1 MPDVLIRQYEKR
13 DRDSVFRLV
22 ADTAFFGEPLERFL
36 DDRRL
41 FCDGMYA
48 YYTDVEPEHA
58 WVAVAGGQV
67 VGVLVASVDSSGHR
81 RRWIARIL
89 PRMALR
95 LLTGR
100 YTLGART
107 WRHSLRTIKARLA
120 GGEKI
125 DLRKY
130 PAHLHLNV
138 HAAWRGQGIG
148 RRLLEASLDQLR
160 SLRVPGVH
168 LNTTD
173 LNTAAGNLYR
183 SAGFRIAHAQPASQ
197 WSGLVSRDVM
207 KVCYVRELP

>member
-1 MPDVLIRQYEKR
+1 MLIRLYEKR
-13 DRDSVFRLV
+13 DRDAVFSLA
-22 ADTAFFGEPLERFL
+22 ADTAFFGEPVERFL

-48 YYTDVEPEHA
+48 YYTDLEPEHA
-58 WVAVAGGQV
+58 WVAVADGEV
-67 VGVLVASVDSSGHR
+67 VGALVASVDSPRHR
-81 RRWIARIL
+81 RRWVTRIL

-95 LLTGR
+95 FLAGR

-107 WRHSLRTIKARLA
+107 WRHSLRTISARLIY

-125 DLRKY
+125 DVRKY

-138 HAAWRGQGIG
+138 QAAWRGRGIG
-148 RRLLEASLDQLR
+148 RRLLAASLDQLR
-160 SLRVPGVH
+160 SLGVPGVH

-173 LNTAAGNLYR
+173 LNTAAANLYR
-183 SAGFRIAHAQPASQ
+183 SAGFRIADARPSTQ
-197 WSGLVSRDVM
+197 WSGLVSRPVM